1 MKRAWSVLAVS
12 LSVVSHGAVAKL
24 GESNGFSGEIAINA
38 AYASKTSNLTNT
50 DDEFRT
56 YNGGQQEN
64 SSALVLPLGNVQYTW
79 GSRSNHQVFLGTSRA
94 DVAVG
99 TLALE
104 TGYRY
109 QFQGGTKWSLA
120 VLPTI
125 LEGEVWQDPYLLNT
139 ARNTTDEKG
148 TAYRMQIDNIAGS
161 LFSLDLAYG
170 KRELDSELSG
180 SGAGL
185 SAEEMATLDRN
196 ADIFYGK
203 FKMMLPINR
212 GVLLFPALIYTQQDA
227 NGSAMKS
234 NTYGA
239 EVSSFISAGNHQFAF
254 TVTYLNRQYDGANP
268 VFDDVTRKDDEWK
281 AFLAYEYPGIF
292 YSDNL
297 SLVAFGGI
305 NNSSSNIEFYDSK
318 DWITSV
324 GLNWEF

>member
-12 LSVVSHGAVAKL
+12 LSVVSYSAVAKL
-24 GESNGFSGEIAINA
+24 GESNGFSGEIALNA
-38 AYASKTSNLTNT
+38 AYASKTSNLSNT

-56 YNGGQQEN
+56 YTGEAQEN

-109 QFQGGTKWSLA
+109 QFQDGTKWSLA
-120 VLPTI
+120 ILPTI
-125 LEGEVWQDPYLLNT
+125 LEGEVWRDPYLENQ
-139 ARNTTDEKG
+139 ARSTTDEKG

-170 KRELDSELSG
+170 KHELDSELSG
-180 SGAGL
+180 SGANL
-185 SAEEMATLDRN
+185 TAAQMATLDRN
-196 ADIFYGK
+196 ADVFYGK
-203 FKMMLPINR
+203 FKMMLPVNK

-239 EVSSFISAGNHQFAF
+239 EISSFVSAGNHQFAF

-268 VFDDVTRKDDEWK
+268 VFDNVTRKDDEWK

-292 YSDNL
+292 YADNL
-297 SLVAFGGI
+297 SLVAFGGV
-305 NNSSSNIEFYDSK
+305 NNSSSNIAFYDEK

>member
-12 LSVVSHGAVAKL
+12 LSVVSYGAAAKL
-24 GESNGFSGEIAINA
+24 GESNGFSGEIALNA
-38 AYASKTSNLTNT
+38 AYASKTSNLSNT

-56 YNGGQQEN
+56 YTGEAQED
-64 SSALVLPLGNVQYTW
+64 SSALVLPLGNIQYTW

-109 QFQGGTKWSLA
+109 QFQDGTKWSLA
-120 VLPTI
+120 ILPTI
-125 LEGEVWQDPYLLNT
+125 LEGEVWRDPYLENQ
-139 ARNTTDEKG
+139 ARSTTDEKG
-148 TAYRMQIDNIAGS
+148 TAYRMQINNIAGS

-180 SGAGL
+180 SGANL
-185 SAEEMATLDRN
+185 TANEMAALDRN
-196 ADIFYGK
+196 ADILYGK
-203 FKMMLPINR
+203 FKMMLPVR
-212 GVLLFPALIYTQQDA
+212 KGVMLFPALIYTQQDA

-254 TVTYLNRQYDGANP
+254 TVTYLNRQYDSANP
-268 VFDDVTRKDDEWK
+268 VFDNVTREDDEWK

-292 YSDNL
+292 YADNL
-297 SLVAFGGI
+297 SLVAFGGV
-305 NNSSSNIEFYDSK
+305 NNSSSNIAFYDEK